1 MWVIT
6 LFFQLVELRFAIGV
20 HTTPLLS
27 VILKK
32 NENVDTTGACS
43 YQTFSVLLLDLDW
56 PSLVSFV
63 QYSNSISPPNPSSIP
78 FLPLPKPAPPS
89 HLYIPGDKTFPE
101 EST

>member
-6 LFFQLVELRFAIGV
+6 LFLITNSRYNENIFQLVELRFAIGV

-56 PSLVSFV
+56 PSLVFFCTVFKFHLSSKPLVQSVPSF
-63 QYSNSISPPNPSSIP
+63 N
-78 FLPLPKPAPPS
+78 
-89 HLYIPGDKTFPE
+89 
-101 EST
+101 